1 MSSAL
6 DLPRR
11 PRFLAFKDRTFTTD
25 ELHRLAS
32 SPSLIRLDFQNCAV
46 GDDDVRIL
54 CDLPNLESLWLEGT
68 LITDGVL
75 PDIARLP
82 KLNWLI
88 LNRTRVT
95 GTGFASFSEKS
106 TLRTLWLSETPVGD
120 EALPF
125 LARLSKL
132 SNLVLKHTRVTPE
145 GLLALA
151 AHPTVSVTADDE
163 IPAVAI
169 EALEAEQRRR
179 ASRTPPSLR
188 VPDSEAAD
196 AKSALLGF
204 FAAMAAWEGAVARSS
219 SSTTGPT
226 DWAEDQC
233 AAIFA
238 RYCTPKERKY
248 GRPNALSYSEPSEYE
263 GVDVLDS
270 EWLTARK
277 VFFYTRGP
285 DGFHHRYLVVKRRD
299 GWLVDHKETL
309 LDGWDRDY
317 L

>member
-11 PRFLAFKDRTFTTD
+11 PRFLDFKGRTFTAE
-25 ELHRLAS
+25 ELHTLAS
-32 SPSLIRLDFQNCAV
+32 FPSLIRLDFQNCAV
-46 GDDDVRIL
+46 GDAEVRIF
-54 CDLPNLESLWLEGT
+54 CGLPKLESLWLEGT

-88 LNRTRVT
+88 LNRTQIT

-106 TLRTLWLSETPVGD
+106 TLRTLWLSETPVAD

-125 LARLSKL
+125 LARLPKL
-132 SNLVLKHTRVTPE
+132 SNLVLKHTRVTPD

-151 AHPTVSVTADDE
+151 GHPTVRVTAADD

-169 EALEAEQRRR
+169 EALEAEQRRQ

-188 VPDSEAAD
+188 VPGGEAAD
-196 AKSALLGF
+196 AKAALLDF
-204 FAAMAAWEGAVARSS
+204 FAAMAAWERTVARSS
-219 SSTTGPT
+219 SPTAGPT
-226 DWAEDQC
+226 DWAKDQC

-248 GRPNALSYSEPSEYE
+248 GRPNALSYSQPSEYE
-263 GVDVLDS
+263 GFAFLDS

-309 LDGWDRDY
+309 LNGWDRDY